1 MIVTTIMITTM
12 VIADDG
18 DNEDDDDR
26 RTSERLENEL
36 KSFSQLGCCCS
47 CHNPV
52 LSLPLAMCVLN
63 LNLYFRKCVCI

>member
-52 LSLPLAMCVLN
+52 LSFVFSLGLLMVFVYAT
-63 LNLYFRKCVCI
+63 